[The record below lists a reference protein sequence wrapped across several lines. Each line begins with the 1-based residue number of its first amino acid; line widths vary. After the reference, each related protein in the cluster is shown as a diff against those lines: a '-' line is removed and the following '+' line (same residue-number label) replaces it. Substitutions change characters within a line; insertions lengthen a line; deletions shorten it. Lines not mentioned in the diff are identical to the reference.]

1 MIKVSDAMVKKVLT
15 IDSDESIEDAVKIM
29 SKKHVGSL
37 IVTKRGKPAAIFT
50 ERDLLTRV
58 LGKGVSTKKKVG
70 KYSSSPLT
78 VISPDMDLKDAARAM
93 AQLRIRRLPVL
104 KNGKLVGVVTSADI
118 VKAIADAPLSI

>member
-15 IDSDESIEDAVKIM
+15 IDSDESIEEAIKIM
-29 SKKHVGSL
+29 GKKHVGSL
-37 IVTKRGKPAAIFT
+37 IVTKKGKPVALFT

-78 VISPDMDLKDAARAM
+78 VISPEMDLKDAARAM
-93 AQLRIRRLPVL
+93 AQLKIRRLPVL
-104 KNGKLVGVVTSADI
+104 KNGKLVGVITSADI
-118 VKAIADAPLSI
+118 VKAIAEAPLSI